1 MENWRNYISEQNE
14 INIFK
19 DNLSSIVEELLLKLD
34 ITSDMG
40 VYNLKYFLD
49 GYAEDQLSQYIEFVK
64 TMPELKPAYNEEVKP
79 LLDLAN
85 KMIKYFESFSE
96 IYNKT
101 YFNHN
106 ALSKLIA
113 GISTD
118 EYMRGTIAGRLYA
131 GGANPDIIPSLKDF
145 RNILGHTEDNQE
157 TIEEAGKCQ
166 KGYKTHSTRKTKKMF
181 GKTYRNCV
189 KAEGKEK

>member
-79 LLDLAN
+79 LLNLAN

-106 ALSKLIA
+106 ALSI
-113 GISTD
+113 
-118 EYMRGTIAGRLYA
+118 
-131 GGANPDIIPSLKDF
+131 